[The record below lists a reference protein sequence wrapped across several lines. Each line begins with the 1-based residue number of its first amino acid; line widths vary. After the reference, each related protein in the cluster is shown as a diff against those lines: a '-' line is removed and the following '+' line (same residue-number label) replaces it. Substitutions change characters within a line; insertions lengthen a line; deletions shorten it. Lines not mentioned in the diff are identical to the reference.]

1 MKRTLVIGDIHGAY
15 DAMRQVMERAAFDPE
30 KDRLICMGD
39 VADRRPRVKECVA
52 LLLQVKDLVM
62 ILGNHDK
69 WAMEWMSRVGDQLW
83 DRSDGATSDGNSAGR
98 KGFDVNDLYEKASE
112 VWLTQGGS
120 DTIVSYREG
129 VPPEHFELLRQA
141 KYYYIEGNRI
151 FVHGGFNH
159 RRPLEEQDPEDF
171 LWDRSLVD
179 HALKHCESGTR
190 LGGFDEIFVGHTP
203 TINLSV
209 SGSGRSALK
218 SALMEDQITRPLQ
231 ICNVWMM
238 DTGAGW
244 SGGKLSMMDIDSKEI
259 WQSDAI
265 Q

>member
-15 DAMRQVMERAAFDPE
+15 EAMLQVMERAAFDPE

-39 VADRRPRVKECVA
+39 VADRRPRVKECA
-52 LLLQVKDLVM
+52 DLLLQVKDLVM

-69 WAMEWMSRVGDQLW
+69 WALEWMSRVGDQFW
-83 DRSDGATSDGNSAGR
+83 DRKGGDSSDGSRAIR
-98 KGFDVNDLYEKASE
+98 EGFDVNDLYEKASE

-141 KYYYIEGNRI
+141 EYYHLEGNRI

-159 RRPLEEQDPEDF
+159 RRPLDDQDPEDF

-190 LGGFDEIFVGHTP
+190 LGGFEEIYVGHTP

-218 SALMEDQITRPLQ
+218 GALMEDQTTRPLQ

-244 SGGKLSMMDIDSKEI
+244 SGGKLSMMDIDTKET
-259 WQSDAI
+259 WQSDVI
-265 Q
+265 P

>member
-1 MKRTLVIGDIHGAY
+1 MGRTLVIGDIHGAY
-15 DAMRQVMERAAFDPE
+15 EAMLQVMERSDFDRE

-39 VADRRPRVKECVA
+39 VADRRPHVKECTA

-69 WAMEWMSRVGDQLW
+69 WAMEWMSRVGEQMWNAGD
-83 DRSDGATSDGNSAGR
+83 SDSSAAGKTLR
-98 KGFDVNDLYEKASE
+98 KSFDVNDLYETASE

-120 DTIVSYREG
+120 DTIVSYSEG

-141 KYYYIEGNRI
+141 KYYHIEGNRV

-159 RRPLEEQDPEDF
+159 RKPLDGQDPEDF

-179 HALKHCESGTR
+179 FALKHCESGTR
-190 LGGFDEIFVGHTP
+190 LGGFDEIYVGHTP
-203 TINLSV
+203 TINIHV
-209 SGSGRSALK
+209 SASGRSALK
-218 SALMEDQITRPLQ
+218 GAVMEDQTTRPLQ
-231 ICNVWMM
+231 VCNVWMM

-244 SGGKLSMMDIDSKEI
+244 PGGKLSMMDIDTKEI

-265 Q
+265 E